1 MACKLLFD
9 KSNKMITHVKTFSF
23 FVMTCFIFQQMLILA
38 LMIDKHVKYI
48 GFDADDTL
56 WVNESNFRQ
65 LERRFLNLMKPWVP
79 SEIAARRLFETE
91 MQNMDIY
98 GYGVKPFVLSV
109 IETALNVSENKI
121 AQADI
126 GKIIQW
132 GKELLRAPMEL
143 LDGVEDCLAWFSKQD
158 YTLVLATKGDSLD
171 QERKLHA
178 SGLAD
183 YFHQVHVMSDKQ
195 PANYRLLFS
204 NIGIQPQEFFMIG
217 NSVKSDVIP
226 LLKLG
231 GKAAHIPF
239 HTTWAH
245 EEVSDHNAWDFPV
258 FDSMQ
263 QLLESLEH
271 QM

>member
-1 MACKLLFD
+1 LD
-9 KSNKMITHVKTFSF
+9 KGNKMMMHVKTFNSLLLKVF
-23 FVMTCFIFQQMLILA
+23 FCSGFFQMLILA
-38 LMIDKHVKYI
+38 AMIDEHVKYI

-56 WVNESNFRQ
+56 WVNESNFRL
-65 LERRFLNLMKPWVP
+65 LESRFLRLMKPWVDT
-79 SEIAARRLFETE
+79 ETAAKRLFETE
-91 MQNMDIY
+91 MQNMNIY

-121 AQADI
+121 PQSDI

-143 LDGVEDCLAWFSKQD
+143 LDGVEYCLAWFRKQD

-183 YFHQVHVMSDKQ
+183 YFHQIHVMSDKQ
-195 PANYRLLFS
+195 AANYHRLFS

-217 NSVKSDVIP
+217 NSVKSDVLP
-226 LLKLG
+226 LLNMG
-231 GKAAHIPF
+231 AKAAHIPF

-245 EEVSDHNAWDFPV
+245 EELKDHHAYDFPV
-258 FDSMQ
+258 FESMRD
-263 QLLESLEH
+263 LVDSLEN